1 MSSMMFVLIL
11 ALLQGGTRGER
22 PLPAFEVVTSEGAA
36 VSSAQLTSEPQYLL
50 VYVNAA
56 SSTSRKLLDALGEWA
71 TPDLT
76 RRTVVVI
83 GGTPQEAQR
92 FIEAGMPASLQ
103 GTARYFDTGRSAWQA
118 LSLRGS
124 PVLIGVRDGR
134 TEWSLSGVLSD
145 PAALKSVVL
154 TWVNF

>member
-1 MSSMMFVLIL
+1 MGSITLVLIL
-11 ALLQGGTRGER
+11 ALLQGGLRGER
-22 PLPAFEVVTSEGAA
+22 PLPAFEVVSGAGAA

-56 SSTSRKLLDALGEWA
+56 STTSRRLLDAMGEWA
-71 TPDLT
+71 TPALAQ
-76 RRTVVVI
+76 RTVLLI
-83 GGTPQEAQR
+83 GGTPEEAQR
-92 FIEAGMPASLQ
+92 FIETGVPESLQ
-103 GTARYFDTGRSAWQA
+103 GMTRYFDTSRSAWQA
-118 LSLRGS
+118 LNLRGS
-124 PVLIGVRDGR
+124 PVLIGVRQGK

>member
-1 MSSMMFVLIL
+1 MSSMMLVLVL
-11 ALLQGGTRGER
+11 ALLQGGTRAER

-71 TPDLT
+71 TPELA

-92 FIEAGMPASLQ
+92 FIESGMPASLL

-118 LSLRGS
+118 LNLRGS

>member
-1 MSSMMFVLIL
+1 MGSITLVLVL
-11 ALLQGGTRGER
+11 ALLQGGLRGER
-22 PLPAFEVVTSEGAA
+22 PLPAFQVVTAEGAV

-71 TPDLT
+71 TPELA

-92 FIEAGMPASLQ
+92 FIESGVPESLQ
-103 GTARYFDTGRSAWQA
+103 GMTRYFDTGRSAWQA
-118 LSLRGS
+118 LNLRGS
-124 PVLIGVRDGR
+124 PVLIGVREGR

-145 PAALKSVVL
+145 PTALKSVVL

>member
-1 MSSMMFVLIL
+1 MGPITLVLIL
-11 ALLQGGTRGER
+11 ALLQGGLRGER
-22 PLPAFEVVTSEGAA
+22 PLPAFEVVSGAGAA

-56 SSTSRKLLDALGEWA
+56 SSTSRRLLDAMGEWA
-71 TPDLT
+71 SPQLAQ
-76 RRTVVVI
+76 RTVLLI

-92 FIEAGMPASLQ
+92 FIDTGVPESLQ
-103 GTARYFDTGRSAWQA
+103 GMTRYLDTSRSAWQA
-118 LSLRGS
+118 LNLRGS
-124 PVLIGVRDGR
+124 PVLIGVRQGK
-134 TEWSLSGVLSD
+134 TEWSLSGALSD

>member
-1 MSSMMFVLIL
+1 MSSITFVLVL
-11 ALLQGGTRGER
+11 ALLQGGVRGER
-22 PLPAFEVVTSEGAA
+22 PLPAFQVVTGEGAV
-36 VSSAQLTSEPQYLL
+36 VSSAQLTSESQYLL

-56 SSTSRKLLDALGEWA
+56 SSTSRKLLAALGEWA
-71 TPDLT
+71 TPELA

-92 FIEAGMPASLQ
+92 FIDSGVPESLQ
-103 GTARYFDTGRSAWQA
+103 GMTRYFDTGRSAWQA
-118 LSLRGS
+118 LNLRGS
-124 PVLIGVRDGR
+124 PVLIGVREGK

-145 PAALKSVVL
+145 PAALKSVVM

>member
-1 MSSMMFVLIL
+1 MSSMMLVLVL
-11 ALLQGGTRGER
+11 ALLQAGTRGER

-50 VYVNAA
+50 VYVNAS
-56 SSTSRKLLDALGEWA
+56 SSTSRRLLDAIGEWA
-71 TPDLT
+71 TPELA
-76 RRTVVVI
+76 RRTVVVV

-92 FIEAGMPASLQ
+92 FIESGMPASLQ
-103 GTARYFDTGRSAWQA
+103 NTARYFDTGRSAWQA
-118 LSLRGS
+118 LNLRGS

>member
-1 MSSMMFVLIL
+1 MSSMMFVLVL
-11 ALLQGGTRGER
+11 ALLQGGTRAER

-36 VSSAQLTSEPQYLL
+36 VSSAQLSSEAQYLL

-56 SSTSRKLLDALGEWA
+56 SSTSRRLLDALGDWA
-71 TPDLT
+71 TPELA

-92 FIEAGMPASLQ
+92 FIETGMPVSLQ

-118 LSLRGS
+118 LNLRGS

>member
-1 MSSMMFVLIL
+1 MSSMMFVLVL
-11 ALLQGGTRGER
+11 ALLQGGTRAER

-36 VSSAQLTSEPQYLL
+36 VSSAQLTSESQYLL

-71 TPDLT
+71 TPELA

-92 FIEAGMPASLQ
+92 FIESGMPASLL

-118 LSLRGS
+118 LNLRGS
-124 PVLIGVRDGR
+124 PVLIGVRDGK

>member
-1 MSSMMFVLIL
+1 MSSMMFVLVL
-11 ALLQGGTRGER
+11 ALLQPGAHGER
-22 PLPAFEVVTSEGAA
+22 PLPAFEVVTGDGAA

-56 SSTSRKLLDALGEWA
+56 SSTSKKLLDALGEWA
-71 TPDLT
+71 TPELA

-83 GGTPQEAQR
+83 GGSPQEAQR
-92 FIEAGMPASLQ
+92 FIETGMPASLQ
-103 GTARYFDTGRSAWQA
+103 TTARFFDTGRSAWQA
-118 LSLRGS
+118 LNLRGS

-145 PAALKSVVL
+145 PAALKSLVL

>member
-1 MSSMMFVLIL
+1 MGSIILVLVL
-11 ALLQGGTRGER
+11 TLLQGGLRGER
-22 PLPAFEVVTSEGAA
+22 PLPAFQVVTGEGAV

-56 SSTSRKLLDALGEWA
+56 SSTSRKLLDALGDWA
-71 TPDLT
+71 TPKLAG
-76 RRTVVVI
+76 RTVLVI

-92 FIEAGMPASLQ
+92 FIATGVPESLQ
-103 GTARYFDTGRSAWQA
+103 GMTRYFDTGHSAWQA
-118 LSLRGS
+118 LNLRGS

-134 TEWSLSGVLSD
+134 TDWSLSGVLSD